1 MEYIFDDNGN
11 QLLPE
16 PKSVYEVNEYIKS
29 LIEEEMLLQDVFVSG
44 EVSNF
49 KKHTSGHFYFTLKD
63 SSSEIKAVMFRSY
76 SQKVKFKVE
85 NGQKVIVR
93 ARVGVYEQ
101 AGIYQLYVYTIQPE
115 GMGALHLAF
124 EQLKA
129 KLLSEGLFDEAH
141 KKQIPKY
148 PQKIGIITSP
158 TGAAIR
164 DIINVATR
172 RYPVA
177 SLILY
182 PALVQGEDAPLDLI
196 SGIDYF
202 NIFDSVDVIIIGRGG
217 GSIEDLWA
225 FNDEKLAR
233 AIYNSKIPVISGVG
247 HEIDFTICDFVADIR
262 AATPSAAAEI
272 ATPSYKEVVS
282 LIDNFKSRAISV
294 LQNKL
299 NENKHKLN
307 KISTSKVFLKPET
320 MLEIP
325 KMKLESYESYL
336 NNTFIA
342 RINKIKLRFTENV
355 TKINSL
361 NPLSVLSRG
370 FATINKDGKVIKSV
384 DEIEITDEIDVRLK
398 DGTLKAVIKSKERI

>member
-129 KLLSEGLFDEAH
+129 KLLSEGIFDEAH

-294 LQNKL
+294 IQNKL

>member
-1 MEYIFDDNGN
+1 MTRI
-11 QLLPE
+11 
-16 PKSVYEVNEYIKS
+16 KKS
-29 LIEEEMLLQDVFVSG
+29 LKS
-44 EVSNF
+44 
-49 KKHTSGHFYFTLKD
+49 TTKD
-63 SSSEIKAVMFRSY
+63 
-76 SQKVKFKVE
+76 
-85 NGQKVIVR
+85 
-93 ARVGVYEQ
+93 
-101 AGIYQLYVYTIQPE
+101 
-115 GMGALHLAF
+115 
-124 EQLKA
+124 
-129 KLLSEGLFDEAH
+129 
-141 KKQIPKY
+141 
-148 PQKIGIITSP
+148 
-158 TGAAIR
+158 
-164 DIINVATR
+164 
-172 RYPVA
+172 
-177 SLILY
+177 
-182 PALVQGEDAPLDLI
+182 
-196 SGIDYF
+196 
-202 NIFDSVDVIIIGRGG
+202 
-217 GSIEDLWA
+217 
-225 FNDEKLAR
+225 LAR

-294 LQNKL
+294 IQNKL